1 MNGNGGLLMEFI
13 ATLAGLL
20 LATQLVAHLCR
31 RVEIPEVIGQIL
43 VGIIAGLSLI
53 HI

>member
-1 MNGNGGLLMEFI
+1 MEFI

-20 LATQLVAHLCR
+20 LATQVVAHLCR

-43 VGIIAGLSLI
+43 VGIMLAVRPSLTGCTSME
-53 HI
+53 